1 MATSIRNFLDF
12 MDATGPVYL
21 TGPDVLINEAV
32 KRNYLF
38 GDLIREKNQAIQ
50 GGKEIKDVLILD
62 DSSTFQYYQP
72 NETFTYSNP
81 QVLSDITANWR
92 FAMDHMTFTD
102 AEIEL
107 NVGGGLSR
115 EATKTVYKDLKRA
128 KEQRMVTSMVNGYE
142 DALFKP
148 TQGTNF
154 ADMESATGKTPYSI
168 PAFITENCVQTE
180 LDGGGANGLRGGMP
194 ITSTTTEG
202 GAPGANTTILG
213 IAPGSNDRWTNEVVF
228 YDATAALG
236 ISSGAIGA
244 GTASFNKAKV
254 VQDNTSANSALS
266 ANLAINDF
274 TAVNVYGFLN
284 SFDEMYLRLQFRPP
298 ASYEQYFE
306 NVVFN
311 RQKILCSRE
320 GLNLYKQALRS
331 ENDRTFAPQDVAYN
345 APTYSGVP
353 LTYVAQ
359 LDAANIFPKHA
370 TSGDPAGVHT
380 FAEYDDAALD
390 PDAGTT
396 ELATNVI
403 NPGPRYM
410 FINGDYLTPVLH
422 ASRYMEKH
430 PTMQHPNQPFT
441 HVQITDSWYNVVA
454 NSRQRHGIIAPMITA

>member
-72 NETFTYSNP
+72 NETFSYSNP

-142 DALFKP
+142 DALFRP

-154 ADMESATGKTPYSI
+154 NDMESATGKTPYSI
-168 PAFITENCVQTE
+168 PAFITENCVQTS

-194 ITSTTTEG
+194 ICSDTAEHGVVG
-202 GAPGANTTILG
+202 GTNTTILG

-236 ISSGAIGA
+236 INSGAIG
-244 GTASFNKAKV
+244 GSTASFNKAKV
-254 VQDNTSANSALS
+254 VQDNTTGGDFSADG
-266 ANLAINDF
+266 LAINEF
-274 TAVNVYGFLN
+274 SAVNVYGFLN

-331 ENDRTFAPQDVAYN
+331 
-345 APTYSGVP
+345 

-370 TSGDPAGVHT
+370 TSNDPAGVHT
-380 FAEYDDAALD
+380 IAEYDDAALD

-403 NPGPRYM
+403 NPGPRYY

>member
-1 MATSIRNFLDF
+1 MAGTSIRNFLDF

-38 GDLIREKNQAIQ
+38 GDLIREKNQAIR
-50 GGKEIKDVLILD
+50 GGKEIKDVLMLD

-72 NETFTYSNP
+72 NETFSYSNP
-81 QVLSDITANWR
+81 QVMRDITANWR

-115 EATKTVYKDLKRA
+115 EATKTVYKDLKRS

-142 DALFKP
+142 EALFKP
-148 TQGTNF
+148 THGTNLQE
-154 ADMESATGKTPYSI
+154 MESSTGKIPYSI
-168 PAFITENCVQTE
+168 PAFITEKCIQTS
-180 LDGGGANGLRGGMP
+180 LDGGGAAGLRGGVN
-194 ITSTTTEG
+194 INSTSET
-202 GAPGANTTILG
+202 NILG
-213 IAPGSNDRWTNEVVF
+213 IAPGTSGGEQRWSNEVVF
-228 YDATAALG
+228 YDTSAALG
-236 ISSGAIGA
+236 INTA
-244 GTASFNKAKV
+244 GTQIGSETAVFNKAKITV
-254 VQDNTSANSALS
+254 DASGNSNGRPINAFSAVDA
-266 ANLAINDF
+266 F
-274 TAVNVYGFLN
+274 GFLN

-298 ASYEQYFE
+298 ASFEQYFE
-306 NVVFN
+306 NIVFN

-320 GLNLYKQALRS
+320 GINLYKQALRS

-345 APTYSGVP
+345 QPTYSGIP
-353 LTYVAQ
+353 FTYVAQ
-359 LDAANIFPKHA
+359 LDSAKIHPSV
-370 TSGDPAGVHT
+370 TGGSGVT
-380 FAEYDDAALD
+380 FRLQDQDDATLD
-390 PDAGTT
+390 TANGET
-396 ELATNVI
+396 ELGSEVLD
-403 NPGPRYM
+403 PGPRYF

-454 NSRQRHGIIAPMITA
+454 NSRQRHGIIAPFVTTA